1 MSPFLI
7 SMLQSVMESYLRELI
22 KSSKTCLFLTGAGMS
37 ADSNIPTFRDRD
49 GYWRNFPVFKDKG
62 LLPQELASPASF
74 RKQPHH
80 SWAFYEWR
88 RRNARQNSP
97 HRGYEIINRM
107 VSSVFEDSFVHTTNT
122 DGYHL
127 ISGLPE
133 DRVTEIHGSMWR
145 LQCMKGSACRYGVRH
160 NTEAPLCGLN
170 ESTMSAENMPVCPL
184 CGDLLRPNILMFGDW
199 DYIENDAQL
208 NNFEAFIGSHKKID
222 IAFLIGS
229 SSQIPTNDY
238 IAKRLKSYGTKVVTI
253 NPDPESAR
261 VCIPDIFIQ
270 KRSLTAFEEIEKI
283 LNSL

>member
-1 MSPFLI
+1 
-7 SMLQSVMESYLRELI
+7 MLQSVMESYLRELI

-88 RRNARQNSP
+88 RRNARKNSP
-97 HRGYEIINRM
+97 HRGYEVINRM
-107 VSSVFEDSFVHTTNT
+107 VSSVFKDSFVHTTNT

-127 ISGLPE
+127 ISGLPA

-145 LQCMKGSACRYGVRH
+145 LQCMKGSACGYGVRH
-160 NTEAPLCGLN
+160 STEVPLCKLD
-170 ESTMSAENMPVCPL
+170 ESTMSAENMPECPV

-199 DYIENDAQL
+199 DYIEHDTQL
-208 NNFEAFIGSHKKID
+208 NNFEAFIGSHKMID
-222 IAFLIGS
+222 LAFLIGS

-238 IAKRLKSYGTKVVTI
+238 IAKRLKSYGTKVITI